1 MKHTIENYDPRY
13 MEEYLKAG
21 RRERALAFRDLMISL
36 KHIFTKTSQSGGAA
50 PMGRPSTSN
59 AC

>member
-1 MKHTIENYDPRY
+1 MKHAIENYDPKY
-13 MEEYLKAG
+13 MDEYLKEG
-21 RRERALAFRDLMISL
+21 RRERALAFWGLMVSL
-36 KHIFTKTSQSGGAA
+36 KQFFTKPSQSGGSA